1 VKIFLKDGKKKTLK
15 GNIRTILKR
24 LSGDENYEDNMTD
37 MLKDVLGKKFKVNF
51 DKKYED
57 ALKLIAKVN
66 KC

>member
-1 VKIFLKDGKKKTLK
+1 
-15 GNIRTILKR
+15 
-24 LSGDENYEDNMTD
+24 

-51 DKKYED
+51 DNKYED